1 MGHSCAI
8 CLIWWGLVGLDGE
21 LCMYS
26 VGKGVGVSWMVLVSF
41 SSYYFGVKIGWEIN
55 SILYKTPFRQIPVL
69 GADGTRIFRL
79 RVSVFFTLVGCALLS
94 SS

>member
-1 MGHSCAI
+1 MSDMVGIGWSG
-8 CLIWWGLVGLDGE
+8 WGT
-21 LCMYS
+21 MY
-26 VGKGVGVSWMVLVSF
+26 VFGWQGCWGNWMVLVYF
-41 SSYYFGVKIGWEIN
+41 SSYYFGLKIGWKIN

-79 RVSVFFTLVGCALLS
+79 RVSVFFTLVGCASLS